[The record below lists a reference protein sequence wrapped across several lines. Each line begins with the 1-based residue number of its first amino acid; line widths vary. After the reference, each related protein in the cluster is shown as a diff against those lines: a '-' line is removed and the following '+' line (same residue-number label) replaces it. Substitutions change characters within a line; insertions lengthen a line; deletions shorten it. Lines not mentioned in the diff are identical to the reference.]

1 MLSHECFENPPLSE
15 TGYQIGGGR
24 VDAGTQPRGLMWSV
38 IAAKL
43 SWIIITSHSDSGS
56 RSFVY
61 LQSDSGWGRGHLI
74 AAVFT
79 ANQGGKSPRRT
90 LGLWSLSIP
99 SSEIST
105 LLSRNSSGS
114 LLGFG
119 RD

>member
-1 MLSHECFENPPLSE
+1 
-15 TGYQIGGGR
+15 
-24 VDAGTQPRGLMWSV
+24 MWSV
-38 IAAKL
+38 IAAEL

-56 RSFVY
+56 RSLVH

-74 AAVFT
+74 AAAFM
-79 ANQGGKSPRRT
+79 ANQGGKSPCQT

-99 SSEIST
+99 SSEKTT
-105 LLSRNSSGS
+105 LLSRNSSGL

>member
-1 MLSHECFENPPLSE
+1 M
-15 TGYQIGGGR
+15 
-24 VDAGTQPRGLMWSV
+24 DAGNQPRGLTWAV
-38 IAAKL
+38 IAAKP
-43 SWIIITSHSDSGS
+43 SWTIITSHSDSGS
-56 RSFVY
+56 RSLVH

-79 ANQGGKSPRRT
+79 ANQGGKSPGRT

-105 LLSRNSSGS
+105 LLSRNSSGL
-114 LLGFG
+114 LLGFD